1 MASVWLVNQRQG
13 PSLTYSSQG
22 EFYPLHIEYSVPK
35 HTKKSTLSTPASGLS
50 ARRSDFHLHGQ
61 IEKVA
66 AGAPASQA
74 RVNTLTH
81 DMAAG
86 FEVSTRLTNPVL
98 NRSSCLQNK
107 QAEMV
112 NRARQNVSRVLF
124 TLVFSRAP
132 DTRLSKI

>member
-1 MASVWLVNQRQG
+1 MDGWASRAVLVT
-13 PSLTYSSQG
+13 LTCSSHG
-22 EFYPLHIEYSVPK
+22 EVDLLHIEYSVSKK
-35 HTKKSTLSTPASGLS
+35 HKKLTQPTPASGLS

-66 AGAPASQA
+66 AGARGSEA

-81 DMAAG
+81 DMAVG

-107 QAEMV
+107 HEEMV
-112 NRARQNVSRVLF
+112 NRERQNVSRVLF
-124 TLVFSRAP
+124 TLVFRRVLG
-132 DTRLSKI
+132 DVTG

>member
-1 MASVWLVNQRQG
+1 MVVCTGRLRACSRQVRFIC
-13 PSLTYSSQG
+13 LTSNIP
-22 EFYPLHIEYSVPK
+22 FPK
-35 HTKKSTLSTPASGLS
+35 SRKKSTVSTPASGLS

-66 AGAPASQA
+66 AGARGSEA

-86 FEVSTRLTNPVL
+86 FEVSSRLTNPVL

-107 QAEMV
+107 HEEMV

-124 TLVFSRAP
+124 HFGFPPRARGP
-132 DTRLSKI
+132 AAVKNSVHE